1 MVDYMLSGSFI
12 CNRCRN
18 LCKGPCDGHIQ
29 EVLAGHITEENKDL
43 VGRKQRI
50 VCLGKYCENPCS
62 EQDLTQYADV
72 DLTPFLNLIKYLG
85 NKCNELI
92 EENNKKI

>member
-1 MVDYMLSGSFI
+1 MDYSLNESFI

-18 LCKGPCDGHIQ
+18 LCKGPCDGLVQ
-29 EVLAGHITEENKDL
+29 EIMEGHITAENQDL

-62 EQDLTQYADV
+62 EQDLTQYSEV

-92 EENNKKI
+92 EEKNKK